1 VQRVSERSE
10 RTITRR
16 SLAPRAGASRTWPVR
31 SGRRRAT
38 AALLALLLTV
48 TLPGAGCQ
56 DSPAEPVPIRIA
68 TGSPTAVYYA
78 FGQSLAA
85 ILNRELPGVQA
96 SVVITPASAENVRL
110 VGSGAAELGFT
121 QADVLPT
128 GEAGRPP
135 VDAVARVYDDQL
147 HLVTTG
153 GGPVHRVADLRGRRV
168 SVGAPGSGTEITA
181 TRLLEV
187 ARLGGDGVR
196 RERLGLDDSVNAL
209 RAGRIDAFF
218 FSGGLPVRAIA
229 DLAGSSATR
238 IVDLG
243 EWTEPLRAR
252 YGEVYVSRDIPRSV
266 YGVDPVTT
274 VADPNYL
281 IVRADLPEHLVR
293 EVTRLL
299 MERRA
304 ELGAAHPAAG
314 RMSPRSAIATAPLPL
329 HPGAAAWYRAAKP

>member
-1 VQRVSERSE
+1 M
-10 RTITRR
+10 
-16 SLAPRAGASRTWPVR
+16 SRTSPSR
-31 SGRRRAT
+31 PGHRRPRT
-38 AALLALLLTV
+38 AALLTLLLAA
-48 TLPGAGCQ
+48 TLTGAASCR
-56 DSPAEPVPIRIA
+56 DAPAEPLPIRIA

-85 ILNRELPGVQA
+85 ILNRELPGVRA
-96 SVVITPASAENVRL
+96 SVVVTAASAENVRL

-128 GEAGRPP
+128 TTTESPTVG
-135 VDAVARVYDDQL
+135 AVARVYDDQL

-153 GGPVHRVADLRGRRV
+153 GGPVRTVADLRGRRV

-181 TRLLEV
+181 IRLLEV
-187 ARLGGDGVR
+187 AGLGGDGVR
-196 RERLGLDDSVNAL
+196 QERLGLDDSVTAL

-218 FSGGLPVRAIA
+218 FSGGLPVRGIKE
-229 DLAGSSATR
+229 LAGRSATR
-238 IVDLG
+238 VVDLG
-243 EWTEPLRAR
+243 EWTDPLRAR
-252 YGEVYVSRDIPRSV
+252 YGQVYVSRDIPRSV

-274 VADPNYL
+274 VANPNYL
-281 IVRADLPEHLVR
+281 IVQADLPERLVR

-314 RMSPRSAIATAPLPL
+314 RMSPRSAITTAPLSL